1 MPSPAPQPTAPG
13 PNPAPP
19 QNRAPLTDM
28 WEVLA
33 SATGTGLSLRAF
45 EAMLDRIEQP
55 AQ

>member
-1 MPSPAPQPTAPG
+1 MPNPAPQPIAPG
-13 PNPAPP
+13 PIP
-19 QNRAPLTDM
+19 QPGRAPLTDM

-55 AQ
+55 SQ